1 MHSYD
6 QRQAEMER
14 WYEALLESGEED
26 ARRELLRDYHP
37 HAEVLAILRGR
48 VLDLGGGAGLAA
60 AFLRPDV
67 EYVVVDPSP
76 IWSSDRWK
84 RLAEMSRANGPSPQF
99 LAAPG
104 EDIPCPDGSFDA
116 AVSFWAL
123 NHVRDPQRCIQELA
137 RVLRP
142 GGRAYLVLEDMPPS
156 WAELLRDAAKRI
168 SARLKGQQ
176 RRADVQ
182 LPLRQAI
189 AAKLTL
195 EWPVQSDHIRIA
207 GAQLRRWTGRHLK
220 LLRRSWIGGYQTYE
234 FVRP

>member
-1 MHSYD
+1 MHTYD
-6 QRQAEMER
+6 QRQAEMES

-26 ARRELLRDYHP
+26 ARREVLRDYQP
-37 HAEVLAILRGR
+37 HAEVLASLRGR

-67 EYVVVDPSP
+67 EHVVVDPSP

-84 RLAEMSRANGPSPQF
+84 QLAEMSRANGPSPQF

-104 EDIPCPDGSFDA
+104 EEIPCPDGSFDA

-123 NHVRDPQRCIQELA
+123 NHVRDPQRCIQELV
-137 RVLRP
+137 RLLRP

-156 WAELLRDAAKRI
+156 WAELLRDTVGRI
-168 SARLKGQQ
+168 AARLTSRP

-182 LPLRQAI
+182 LPLSQAV
-189 AAKLTL
+189 AAKLTAA
-195 EWPVQSDHIRIA
+195 WPLQSDHVRITD
-207 GAQLRRWTGRHLK
+207 GELRGWTRGHLRLQRRAWTG
-220 LLRRSWIGGYQTYE
+220 GYRTYDLTR
-234 FVRP
+234 V